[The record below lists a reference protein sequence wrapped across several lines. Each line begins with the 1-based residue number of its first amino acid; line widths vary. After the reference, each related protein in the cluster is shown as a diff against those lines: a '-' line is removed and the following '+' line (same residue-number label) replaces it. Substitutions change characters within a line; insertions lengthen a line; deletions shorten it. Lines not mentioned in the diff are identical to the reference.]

1 MRQRVAFTEGKEESE
16 DAEKPMA
23 RMVDSLKKQK
33 MTNVNGCSSIQ
44 HTAEKSIV
52 RKKASCPMGQTIRSF
67 QIFSKSSST
76 RELGKDEVAVG
87 EE

>member
-33 MTNVNGCSSIQ
+33 MTDVNGCISIQ

-52 RKKASCPMGQTIRSF
+52 RKKASCPPSF
-67 QIFSKSSST
+67 ETLHTLDVFLQQ
-76 RELGKDEVAVG
+76 RH
-87 EE
+87 